1 MCRSRFTCTRQPDR
15 YDVQPESQAR
25 VAIVTRQPDRYDVQ
39 PESQAL
45 LLCRRMHGS
54 SRFAT
59 SPPYQRPPPI
69 GQHPPTPRQ
78 SQPGL
83 DWPSG
88 VPGNARGADAH
99 FWAGPPPPP
108 PSVVGRNG
116 RREEISRT
124 SRRNS
129 LFTAG
134 PPPSTIAITPPPP
147 PVGGRSCGCQGR
159 IWFPVQPWSQHSPQQ
174 SHTHIGG
181 LHLLR
186 LEHIRLHRSLLSGS
200 HFSPKLKCCHSNTT
214 PSSRLPPAG
223 RNGRCKYRLWA
234 AHVVAH

>member
-1 MCRSRFTCTRQPDR
+1 MCRSRFTCTQQPDRYDVQPESQACVAIVTRQPDR

-45 LLCRRMHGS
+45 LVCRRMHGS
-54 SRFAT
+54 SRFAA
-59 SPPYQRPPPI
+59 SPPYQRAPPI
-69 GQHPPTPRQ
+69 GQHPP
-78 SQPGL
+78 
-83 DWPSG
+83 
-88 VPGNARGADAH
+88 
-99 FWAGPPPPP
+99 PPPDSHTQGWTGHRAYRAMPEGP
-108 PSVVGRNG
+108 MHIFGPVLWLPGPNLVPSPALV
-116 RREEISRT
+116 T
-124 SRRNS
+124 T
-129 LFTAG
+129 L
-134 PPPSTIAITPPPP
+134 TPAK
-147 PVGGRSCGCQGR
+147 
-159 IWFPVQPWSQHSPQQ
+159 
-174 SHTHIGG
+174 HTHIGG

-234 AHVVAH
+234 AHAVAH

>member
-59 SPPYQRPPPI
+59 SPPYQRAPPI
-69 GQHPPTPRQ
+69 GQHPPTVTTRA
-78 SQPGL
+78 GL
-83 DWPSG
+83 AIGGTGGRYTSP
-88 VPGNARGADAH
+88 A
-99 FWAGPPPPP
+99 PPPPL
-108 PSVVGRNG
+108 SVVGRDGLAIG
-116 RREEISRT
+116 RFGRFPEPPAIILYLRT
-124 SRRNS
+124 
-129 LFTAG
+129 
-134 PPPSTIAITPPPP
+134 PTIAITPPP

-174 SHTHIGG
+174 STHT
-181 LHLLR
+181 
-186 LEHIRLHRSLLSGS
+186 
-200 HFSPKLKCCHSNTT
+200 
-214 PSSRLPPAG
+214 
-223 RNGRCKYRLWA
+223 
-234 AHVVAH
+234 

>member
-45 LLCRRMHGS
+45 LLCRRCTDPHVSLHRLPTKEHHQLGT
-54 SRFAT
+54 AT
-59 SPPYQRPPPI
+59 PRPPNSHNQGWTGHRAYRAMPE
-69 GQHPPTPRQ
+69 
-78 SQPGL
+78 
-83 DWPSG
+83 
-88 VPGNARGADAH
+88 
-99 FWAGPPPPP
+99 GPMHT
-108 PSVVGRNG
+108 VVGRNG

-129 LFTAG
+129 LFTAA
-134 PPPSTIAITPPPP
+134 PPPRQQSRSPP

-174 SHTHIGG
+174 STHT
-181 LHLLR
+181 
-186 LEHIRLHRSLLSGS
+186 
-200 HFSPKLKCCHSNTT
+200 
-214 PSSRLPPAG
+214 
-223 RNGRCKYRLWA
+223 
-234 AHVVAH
+234 

>member
-1 MCRSRFTCTRQPDR
+1 MYNPMHVGCTDPH
-15 YDVQPESQAR
+15 V
-25 VAIVTRQPDRYDVQ
+25 
-39 PESQAL
+39 
-45 LLCRRMHGS
+45 
-54 SRFAT
+54 
-59 SPPYQRPPPI
+59 SPHRLPTKEHHQLDSTPRPPDSHNQGWTGHRAYRAMPEGPMHI
-69 GQHPPTPRQ
+69 FGPVPPPT
-78 SQPGL
+78 
-83 DWPSG
+83 
-88 VPGNARGADAH
+88 
-99 FWAGPPPPP
+99 

-124 SRRNS
+124 SCRNS
-129 LFTAG
+129 LFTA
-134 PPPSTIAITPPPP
+134 APPP
-147 PVGGRSCGCQGR
+147 PVNNRDHPPPRRRSVLWWPG
-159 IWFPVQPWSQHSPQQ
+159 PNLVPSPALVTTLTPAK
-174 SHTHIGG
+174 HTHIGG

>member
-1 MCRSRFTCTRQPDR
+1 MYNPKAKHSCSVVGCTDPHVSLHRLPTKEHHQLD
-15 YDVQPESQAR
+15 S
-25 VAIVTRQPDRYDVQ
+25 T
-39 PESQAL
+39 
-45 LLCRRMHGS
+45 
-54 SRFAT
+54 
-59 SPPYQRPPPI
+59 
-69 GQHPPTPRQ
+69 PPTPRQ

-108 PSVVGRNG
+108 SVVGRNG

-134 PPPSTIAITPPPP
+134 PP
-147 PVGGRSCGCQGR
+147 R
-159 IWFPVQPWSQHSPQQ
+159 QQ
-174 SHTHIGG
+174 SRSPPRRRSVLWLPGPNLVPSPALVTTLTPAKHTHIGG

>member
-1 MCRSRFTCTRQPDR
+1 MSLSLHLYTPDR
-15 YDVQPESQAR
+15 FV
-25 VAIVTRQPDRYDVQ
+25 VQ

-54 SRFAT
+54 SRCAT
-59 SPPYQRPPPI
+59 SPPYQRAPPI

-99 FWAGPPPPP
+99 FWAGPPPPR
-108 PSVVGRNG
+108 PSVVGRDGLAIG
-116 RREEISRT
+116 RF
-124 SRRNS
+124 RR
-129 LFTAG
+129 FPK
-134 PPPSTIAITPPPP
+134 PPAVILYLRPPPP
-147 PVGGRSCGCQGR
+147 PVNNHDHPPSTTAITPPSEVGPVVARAEFGSQSSPGHNTHPSKVHTYIGGL
-159 IWFPVQPWSQHSPQQ
+159 HLPQQ
-174 SHTHIGG
+174 RTPIGG

-186 LEHIRLHRSLLSGS
+186 LEHITLHRSLLSGS

-223 RNGRCKYRLWA
+223 RSGRCKYRLWA
-234 AHVVAH
+234 AHAVAH

>member
-1 MCRSRFTCTRQPDR
+1 
-15 YDVQPESQAR
+15 
-25 VAIVTRQPDRYDVQ
+25 
-39 PESQAL
+39 
-45 LLCRRMHGS
+45 MHGS

-59 SPPYQRPPPI
+59 SPPYQRAPPI

-88 VPGNARGADAH
+88 IPGNARGADAH
-99 FWAGPPPPP
+99 FWAGRDGLAIGRFGRFPEPPAVLRPPRQQSQSPPP
-108 PSVVGRNG
+108 VNNRDH
-116 RREEISRT
+116 
-124 SRRNS
+124 
-129 LFTAG
+129 
-134 PPPSTIAITPPPP
+134 PPPSTTAITPPPI
-147 PVGGRSCGCQGR
+147 GGWSCGCQGR

-174 SHTHIGG
+174 RTPIGG

-223 RNGRCKYRLWA
+223 RSGRCKYCLWA
-234 AHVVAH
+234 VHAVAH